1 MAEGHRGLAM
11 PLSRRLV
18 SDRATSPGP
27 LLRTT
32 DSSCASVGVGCYLA
46 DGLATGALLAGSLAS
61 AADESAGVDAPGSY
75 GALALG
81 WDG

>member
-1 MAEGHRGLAM
+1 MAEGHRGVAM
-11 PLSRRLV
+11 PLSRRLL

-46 DGLATGALLAGSLAS
+46 DGDMVRGA
-61 AADESAGVDAPGSY
+61 
-75 GALALG
+75 ALAVLNATNRVLG
-81 WDG
+81 NYISTR